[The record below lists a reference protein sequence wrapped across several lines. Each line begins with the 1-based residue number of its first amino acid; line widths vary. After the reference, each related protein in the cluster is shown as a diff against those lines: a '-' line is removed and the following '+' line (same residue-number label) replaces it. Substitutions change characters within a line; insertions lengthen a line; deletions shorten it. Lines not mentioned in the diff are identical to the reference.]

1 MQEAYAGLGMA
12 MDDFPLARQM
22 ADEVLSIPIY
32 PELSTEQID
41 HVINTIANAPI

>member
-1 MQEAYAGLGMA
+1 
-12 MDDFPLARQM
+12 
-22 ADEVLSIPIY
+22 LSIPIY

>member
-1 MQEAYAGLGMA
+1 
-12 MDDFPLARQM
+12 M